1 MKFVNNLFSVY
12 DTVNDSDTPLKPKE
26 ISSITGLSIRSVHR
40 YLNALS
46 SRNMIKVMN
55 DVKYCKVTKTD
66 LNLQRGIPTNTRLLT
81 RAITVNIV
89 RKASTEVHSRTES
102 G

>member
-26 ISSITGLSIRSVHR
+26 ISSITGLSIRPVHR

-55 DVKYCKVTKTD
+55 DVKGFKYIGHCK
-66 LNLQRGIPTNTRLLT
+66 
-81 RAITVNIV
+81 
-89 RKASTEVHSRTES
+89 E
-102 G
+102 